1 MQEIELEAHAV
12 KGIGKTHAKWSP
24 VAMTWYRMLPE
35 VRSLFDLSFIL
46 VSSSSFVQC
55 FLFGNIYQVILVRE
69 VEDEDA
75 ERLVEACP
83 VKVFD
88 IEDLG
93 NGKVKSFKQQEILCN
108 SECFILTLQKWKTGR
123 NRERVARPRN
133 CTLCMQCMRENYGE
147 EVKGE
152 GKQRKKWIEN
162 VALRRV
168 KNHFICKKI

>member
-1 MQEIELEAHAV
+1 
-12 KGIGKTHAKWSP
+12 
-24 VAMTWYRMLPE
+24 MLPE
-35 VRSLFDLSFIL
+35 ARSLFYLSFIL
-46 VSSSSFVQC
+46 V
-55 FLFGNIYQVILVRE
+55 ILLRE

-93 NGKVKSFKQQEILCN
+93 N
-108 SECFILTLQKWKTGR
+108 GR

-168 KNHFICKKI
+168 KNHFIFLLFVCVFS